1 MKKITTIGAALV
13 DIFLDSPSFS
23 PQDTVDGRFLC
34 QPYGHK
40 IEIADHFVTSGG
52 AATNVAVALA
62 RRGHDVSIVAELGRD
77 HFATFVKNELIRER
91 VDTHYLIQEKSEKT
105 GCSVILRG
113 PGGERT
119 VMVSRSASA
128 MLDDYDIPLKY
139 LRSRDWIHLSSVGGN
154 LNALGEIWKVF
165 DNSDMNFSWNPGRR
179 ELELL
184 VTGEL
189 PIPATSGSMFFVNSD
204 EWALIPSIQ
213 NRILTSFKYVV
224 VTAGEVGGVIYVDGQ
239 KFADYNAIS
248 QGQAVEATG
257 AGDAFAAG
265 FVSTILYERPVEEA
279 IMAAVNNADS
289 VIRYVGAKQGLLS
302 F

>member
-1 MKKITTIGAALV
+1 MKKITTIGTALV
-13 DIFLDSPSFS
+13 DIYLDSTSFS
-23 PQDTVDGRFLC
+23 PRDTTDGRFLC

-40 IEIADHFVTSGG
+40 IEIVDHTVTTGG

-62 RRGHDVSIVAELGRD
+62 RRGHDVSTVAEIGRD
-77 HFATFVKNELIRER
+77 QFAMMIKSELIREK
-91 VDTHYLIQEKSEKT
+91 VDTHYLIQEKAEKT

-113 PGGERT
+113 PDGGRT

-139 LRSRDWIHLSSVGGN
+139 LRSRDWIHLSSIGGN

-165 DNSDMNFSWNPGRR
+165 DNTDMSFSWNPGQR

-184 VTGEL
+184 VAGEL
-189 PIPATSGSMFFVNSD
+189 PIPQTPASMFFVNSE
-204 EWALIPSIQ
+204 EWAMIPSIQ
-213 NRILTSFKYVV
+213 PRLLASFKYVI
-224 VTAGEVGGVIYVDGQ
+224 VTGGETGGIIYVDGQ
-239 KFADYNAIS
+239 KFADYQAIS
-248 QGQAVEATG
+248 RGEAVEVTG

-265 FVSTILYERPVEEA
+265 FISTILYGRSVQEA

-289 VIRYVGAKQGLLS
+289 VIRHVGAKQGLLS

>member
-13 DIFLDSPSFS
+13 DIYLDSTSFA
-23 PQDTVDGRFLC
+23 PQDTGDGRFLC

-40 IEIADHFVTSGG
+40 IEISDHAVTSGG

-77 HFATFVKNELIRER
+77 QFAMMIKSELIREN
-91 VDTHYLIQEKSEKT
+91 VDTHYLIQEKAEKT

-113 PGGERT
+113 PDGGRT
-119 VMVSRSASA
+119 VMVSRSAAA

-154 LNALGEIWKVF
+154 LNALSEIWKVF
-165 DNSDMNFSWNPGRR
+165 DNTDMSFSWNPGKK

-184 VTGEL
+184 VSGEL
-189 PIPATSGSMFFVNSD
+189 AIPQTPASMFFVNSE
-204 EWALIPSIQ
+204 EWAMVPSIQ
-213 NRILTSFKYVV
+213 PRLLDSFKYVI
-224 VTAGEVGGVIYVDGQ
+224 VTGGETGGIVYVDGQ
-239 KFADYNAIS
+239 KFADYQAIS
-248 QGQAVEATG
+248 HGQAVEVTG
-257 AGDAFAAG
+257 AGDAFASG
-265 FVSTILYERPVEEA
+265 FISTILYDRPPAEA

-289 VIRYVGAKQGLLS
+289 VIRYIGAKQGLLS